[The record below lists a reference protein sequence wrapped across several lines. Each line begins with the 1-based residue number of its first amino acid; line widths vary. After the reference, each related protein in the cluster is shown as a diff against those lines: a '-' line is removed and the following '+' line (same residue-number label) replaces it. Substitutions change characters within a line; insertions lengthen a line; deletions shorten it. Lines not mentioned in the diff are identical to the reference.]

1 MSGEV
6 TMSGETRSA
15 VEEALEN
22 QPFGALQLRVVL
34 LCALVQAF
42 DGFDLGTIGMAAPS
56 LSKAWGVA
64 PPQFTTAFV
73 MSSVG
78 ILVGALAS
86 GPLGDRFGRKP
97 LLIASVGLIGLF
109 SVLSAFAWS
118 VPSITLM
125 RFLTGLGIGGAMPAT
140 VALTSDYS
148 PINRRGTLIMLMF
161 CGNTLGGFLGGQLVA
176 QILPIFGWQ
185 SIFLAGGVPPLLL
198 VPLLMLY
205 LPESPR
211 FLIAH
216 HADAET
222 TRRILQRLDVS
233 AQAAASKLVDVAKG
247 NPVQQLF
254 TGGLA
259 VATILL
265 WVAFFA
271 NLLNMYLFS
280 YWMPTVLTLSGLK
293 PETAVFYASMFSLG
307 GILSTLLLG
316 PLIDRFGAP
325 RVLACSFASG
335 VVFVLLI
342 GLTNLPA
349 PWIMLPILGAGGA
362 MIGSQLGA
370 NAMAAGLYPARIRST
385 GVGWALGIGRLGGI
399 AGPAIGGFLLALG
412 LPPKQIFLC
421 ACGPALIAACATIFL
436 TVKTARNAGGL
447 VAATRTA

>member
-6 TMSGETRSA
+6 RSP

-64 PPQFTTAFV
+64 PPLFTTAFV

-78 ILVGALAS
+78 ILVGALLS

-97 LLIASVGLIGLF
+97 LLIISVGFIGVF
-109 SVLSAFAWS
+109 SVMSAFAWS
-118 VPSITLM
+118 IPSITAM
-125 RFLTGLGIGGAMPAT
+125 RFMTGLGIGGAMPVT

-148 PINRRGTLIMLMF
+148 PLKRRGTLIMMMF
-161 CGNTLGGFLGGQLVA
+161 CGNTIGGFLGGQLVA

-185 SIFLAGGVPPLLL
+185 SIFLAGGLPPVVLI
-198 VPLLMLY
+198 PFLMLL

-216 HADAET
+216 RPDAPATHA
-222 TRRILQRLDVS
+222 ILGKLNVS
-233 AQAAASKLVDVAKG
+233 AQAAATRLVDVAKG

-259 VATILL
+259 LSTILL

-280 YWMPTVLTLSGLK
+280 YWMPTVLTLSGFK
-293 PETAVFYASMFSLG
+293 PENAVFYASMFQLG
-307 GILSTLLLG
+307 GIASCAVLG
-316 PLIDRFGAP
+316 PAMDRFGPP
-325 RVLACSFASG
+325 RVLAVSFASG
-335 VVFVLLI
+335 VIFVLAV
-342 GLTNLPA
+342 GLANLPA
-349 PWIMLPILGAGGA
+349 PFIMLPIFGAGAA

-370 NAMAAGLYPARIRST
+370 NAMAAGIYPARIRST

-399 AGPAIGGFLLALG
+399 AGPAIGGGLLAFG
-412 LPPKQIFLC
+412 LPPTQIFLC
-421 ACGPALIAACATIFL
+421 ACGPALIAACATLAL
-436 TVKTARNAGGL
+436 TIKTARNSEPV
-447 VAATRTA
+447 VAATPQPRTV

>member
-6 TMSGETRSA
+6 RSP
-15 VEEALEN
+15 VEDALEN

-56 LSKAWGVA
+56 LSKAWGV
-64 PPQFTTAFV
+64 PPPAFTTAFV

-78 ILVGALAS
+78 ILFGALLS

-97 LLIASVGLIGLF
+97 LLIISVGFIGLF
-109 SVLSAFAWS
+109 SVLSAFTWS
-118 VPSITLM
+118 IPSITAM
-125 RFLTGLGIGGAMPAT
+125 RFLTGLGIGGAMPVT

-148 PINRRGTLIMLMF
+148 PLKRRGTLIMLMF

-176 QILPIFGWQ
+176 QILPIYGWQ
-185 SIFLAGGVPPLLL
+185 SIFLAAASASAPDPDSHVLLAQSR
-198 VPLLMLY
+198 PC
-205 LPESPR
+205 

-216 HADAET
+216 RTDAPSTQE
-222 TRRILQRLDVS
+222 ILRKLNVS
-233 AQAAASKLVDVAKG
+233 TQVAASKLVDVAKG
-247 NPVQQLF
+247 NPVGQLF

-259 VATILL
+259 ISTILL

-280 YWMPTVLTLSGLK
+280 YWMPTVLTLSGFK
-293 PETAVFYASMFSLG
+293 PETAVFYASMFQLG
-307 GILSTLLLG
+307 GILSTILLG
-316 PLIDRFGAP
+316 PMIDRFGAP

-335 VVFVLLI
+335 IVFILAV
-342 GLTNLPA
+342 GLANLPA
-349 PWIMLPILGAGGA
+349 PFIMLPILGAGAA

-385 GVGWALGIGRLGGI
+385 GVGWALGVGRLGGI
-399 AGPAIGGFLLALG
+399 AGPALGGALLAFG
-412 LPPKQIFLC
+412 LPPTQIFLC
-421 ACGPALIAACATIFL
+421 ACGPALIAACATILL
-436 TVKTARNAGGL
+436 TVK
-447 VAATRTA
+447 AAQNRDVVVPVTQTRAA

>member
-6 TMSGETRSA
+6 RSPI
-15 VEEALEN
+15 EEALEN

-56 LSKAWGVA
+56 LSNAWGAA
-64 PPQFTTAFV
+64 PPLFTTAFV

-78 ILVGALAS
+78 ILFGALLS

-97 LLIASVGLIGLF
+97 LLIISVGFIGIF
-109 SVLSAFAWS
+109 SVLSALAWS
-118 VPSITLM
+118 IPSITAM
-125 RFLTGLGIGGAMPAT
+125 RFMTGLGIGGAMPAT

-148 PINRRGTLIMLMF
+148 PLKRRGTLIMLMF
-161 CGNTLGGFLGGQLVA
+161 CGNTVGGFLGGQLVA

-185 SIFLAGGVPPLLL
+185 SIFLAGGIPPVVLI
-198 VPLLMLY
+198 PFLMLF

-216 HADAET
+216 RADAPAT
-222 TRRILQRLDVS
+222 QAILRKLNVS
-233 AQAAASKLVDVAKG
+233 AQAAATKLVDVAKG

-259 VATILL
+259 IPTLLL
-265 WVAFFA
+265 WIAFFA

-280 YWMPTVLTLSGLK
+280 YWMPTVLTLSGFK
-293 PETAVFYASMFSLG
+293 PENAVFYASMFSLG
-307 GILSTLLLG
+307 GILSCVVLG
-316 PLIDRFGAP
+316 PAIDRFGAP
-325 RVLACSFASG
+325 RVLAASFASG
-335 VVFVLLI
+335 VIFVLAV
-342 GLTNLPA
+342 GLANLPA
-349 PWIMLPILGAGGA
+349 PFIMIPIFGAGAA

-370 NAMAAGLYPARIRST
+370 NAMAAGIYPARIRST

-399 AGPAIGGFLLALG
+399 AGPAIGGALLAFG

-421 ACGPALIAACATIFL
+421 ACGPALIAACATLLL
-436 TVKTARNAGGL
+436 TIKAARSRD
-447 VAATRTA
+447 VIAAAPQARTA

>member
-6 TMSGETRSA
+6 RS
-15 VEEALEN
+15 VIEEALEN

-56 LSKAWGVA
+56 LSKAWGAA
-64 PPQFTTAFV
+64 PPLFTTAFV

-78 ILVGALAS
+78 ILVGALLS

-97 LLIASVGLIGLF
+97 LLIISVGFIGAF
-109 SVLSAFAWS
+109 SVLSALTWS
-118 VPSITLM
+118 IPSITLM
-125 RFLTGLGIGGAMPAT
+125 RFMTGLGIGGAMPAT

-148 PINRRGTLIMLMF
+148 PLKRRGTLIMLMF
-161 CGNTLGGFLGGQLVA
+161 CGNTVGGFLGGQLVA

-185 SIFLAGGVPPLLL
+185 SIFLAGGIPPVVLI
-198 VPLLMLY
+198 PFLMLF

-216 HADAET
+216 RADAPAT
-222 TRRILQRLDVS
+222 QAILRKLNVS
-233 AQAAASKLVDVAKG
+233 AQAAATKLVDVAKG

-259 VATILL
+259 IPTVLL
-265 WVAFFA
+265 WIAFFA

-280 YWMPTVLTLSGLK
+280 YWMPTVLTLSGFK
-293 PETAVFYASMFSLG
+293 PENAVFYASMFSLG
-307 GILSTLLLG
+307 GILSCVVLG
-316 PLIDRFGAP
+316 PAIDRFGAP
-325 RVLACSFASG
+325 RVLAASFASG
-335 VVFVLLI
+335 VIFVLAV
-342 GLTNLPA
+342 GLANLPA
-349 PWIMLPILGAGGA
+349 PFIMIPIFGAGAA

-399 AGPAIGGFLLALG
+399 AGPAIGGALLAFG

-421 ACGPALIAACATIFL
+421 ACGPALIAACATLLL
-436 TVKTARNAGGL
+436 TIKAARNPDAV
-447 VAATRTA
+447 VAAPQARTA

>member
-1 MSGEV
+1 MSGEL
-6 TMSGETRSA
+6 RSS

-64 PPQFTTAFV
+64 PPLFTTAFV

-78 ILVGALAS
+78 ILVGALLS

-97 LLIASVGLIGLF
+97 LLIISVAFIGVF

-118 VPSITLM
+118 IPSITVM
-125 RFLTGLGIGGAMPAT
+125 RFLTGLGIGGAMPVT

-148 PINRRGTLIMLMF
+148 PIHRRGTLIMLMF

-185 SIFLAGGVPPLLL
+185 SIFLAGGIPPLVLI
-198 VPLLMLY
+198 PFLMIF

-216 HADAET
+216 RGDAPAT
-222 TRRILQRLDVS
+222 QDILRQLNIG
-233 AQAAASKLVDVAKG
+233 AQAAASKLVDVAQG

-259 VATILL
+259 LSTILL
-265 WVAFFA
+265 WIAFFA

-280 YWMPTVLTLSGLK
+280 YWMPTVLTLSGFK
-293 PETAVFYASMFSLG
+293 PENAIFYASMFQLG
-307 GILSTLLLG
+307 GILSTILLG
-316 PLIDRFGAP
+316 PMIDRFGAP

-335 VVFVLLI
+335 VIFVLAI
-342 GLTNLPA
+342 GLYNLPA
-349 PWIMLPILGAGGA
+349 PFIMIPILFAGGA

-385 GVGWALGIGRLGGI
+385 GVGWALGVGRLGGI
-399 AGPAIGGFLLALG
+399 AGPAIGGALLAFG

-421 ACGPALIAACATIFL
+421 ACGPALIAACATVLI
-436 TVKTARNAGGL
+436 TVKTARQRDVVVPATQ
-447 VAATRTA
+447 TRTA

>member
-1 MSGEV
+1 MSGELK
-6 TMSGETRSA
+6 SP
-15 VEEALEN
+15 VEDALEH

-56 LSKAWGVA
+56 LIKLWGVA
-64 PPQFTTAFV
+64 PKDFTIAFV

-97 LLIASVGLIGLF
+97 LLIISTAFIGVF
-109 SVLSAFAWS
+109 SVASAFTWS
-118 VPSITLM
+118 VETITAM
-125 RFLTGLGIGGAMPAT
+125 RFLTGIGIGGAMPAT
-140 VALTSDYS
+140 VALTADYS

-185 SIFLAGGVPPLLL
+185 SIFLAGGIPPLVLLL
-198 VPLLMLY
+198 VLVAW

-216 HADAET
+216 RADAPST
-222 TRRILQRLDVS
+222 QDILRKVGVS
-233 AQAAASKLVDVAKG
+233 TQAAATKLVDVVKG

-259 VATILL
+259 LTTILV
-265 WVAFFA
+265 WVVFFA

-280 YWMPTVLTLSGLK
+280 YWMPTVLNLSGLK
-293 PETAVFYASMFSLG
+293 PEAAVFYASMFALG
-307 GILSTLLLG
+307 GILSCLLLG
-316 PLIDRFGAP
+316 PMIDRFGAP
-325 RVLACSFASG
+325 KVLACSFASG
-335 VVFVLLI
+335 VFFILAV
-342 GLTNLPA
+342 GYGNLPVPYIA
-349 PWIMLPILGAGGA
+349 IPILGAGA
-362 MIGSQLGA
+362 ALIGSQLGA

-385 GVGWALGIGRLGGI
+385 GVGWALGVGRLGGI
-399 AGPAIGGFLLALG
+399 AGPAIGGFLL
-412 LPPKQIFLC
+412 
-421 ACGPALIAACATIFL
+421 
-436 TVKTARNAGGL
+436 
-447 VAATRTA
+447 

>member
-1 MSGEV
+1 MN
-6 TMSGETRSA
+6 A
-15 VEEALEN
+15 VAASPIEQALEK
-22 QPFGALQLRVVL
+22 QPFGPLQLRVVL

-64 PPQFTTAFV
+64 PPLFTTAFV

-78 ILVGALAS
+78 ILFGALLS

-97 LLIASVGLIGLF
+97 LLVISVAFIGIF
-109 SVLSAFAWS
+109 SVASAFAWS
-118 VPSITLM
+118 IPSITVM
-125 RFLTGLGIGGAMPAT
+125 RFMTGLGIGGAMPVT

-148 PINRRGTLIMLMF
+148 PIQRRGTLIMLMF

-185 SIFLAGGVPPLLL
+185 SIFFAGGLPTL
-198 VPLLMLY
+198 VLIPFLVMF

-216 HADAET
+216 RANAPET
-222 TRRILQRLDVS
+222 QDILRRLNIRPQV
-233 AQAAASKLVDVAKG
+233 AATKMVDVAKG

-259 VATILL
+259 ISTILL
-265 WVAFFA
+265 WIAFFA

-280 YWMPTVLTLSGLK
+280 YWMPTVLTLSGFK
-293 PETAVFYASMFSLG
+293 PANAVFYASMFSLG
-307 GILSTLLLG
+307 GILSCVVLG
-316 PLIDRFGAP
+316 PAIDRFGAP
-325 RVLACSFASG
+325 RVLAASFASG
-335 VVFVLLI
+335 VIFVLAA
-342 GLTNLPA
+342 GLANLPA
-349 PWIMLPILGAGGA
+349 PFIMIPIFGAGAA

-399 AGPAIGGFLLALG
+399 AGPAIGGALLAFG

-421 ACGPALIAACATIFL
+421 ACGPALIAACATLLL
-436 TVKTARNAGGL
+436 TIKAARSRD
-447 VAATRTA
+447 VIAAAPQARTA

>member
-1 MSGEV
+1 MSGEL
-6 TMSGETRSA
+6 RSP

-64 PPQFTTAFV
+64 PALFTTAFV

-78 ILVGALAS
+78 ILVGALLS

-97 LLIASVGLIGLF
+97 LLIISVAFIAIF

-118 VPSITLM
+118 IPSITVM
-125 RFLTGLGIGGAMPAT
+125 RFLTGLGIGGAMPVT

-148 PINRRGTLIMLMF
+148 PIHRRGTLIMLMF

-185 SIFLAGGVPPLLL
+185 SIFLAGGIPPLLL
-198 VPLLMLY
+198 IPILMIY

-216 HADAET
+216 RADAPST
-222 TRRILQRLDVS
+222 QKILRQLNVS
-233 AQAAASKLVDVAKG
+233 AQAAASKLVDVAQG

-259 VATILL
+259 ISTILV
-265 WVAFFA
+265 WIVFFA

-280 YWMPTVLTLSGLK
+280 YWMPTVLTLSGLT
-293 PETAVFYASMFSLG
+293 PESAVFYASMFQLG
-307 GILSTLLLG
+307 GILSTALLG
-316 PLIDRFGAP
+316 PMIDRFGAP

-335 VVFVLLI
+335 VIFILAV
-342 GLTNLPA
+342 GLYNLPA
-349 PWIMLPILGAGGA
+349 PFIMIPILGAGAA

-370 NAMAAGLYPARIRST
+370 NAMVAALYPARIRST

-399 AGPAIGGFLLALG
+399 AGPALGGALLAFG

-421 ACGPALIAACATIFL
+421 ACGPALIAACATLLL
-436 TVKTARNAGGL
+436 TVKAARRRDVMAPAAQTGTA
-447 VAATRTA
+447 

>member
-1 MSGEV
+1 MSGEL
-6 TMSGETRSA
+6 RSP

-64 PPQFTTAFV
+64 PPLFTSAFV

-78 ILVGALAS
+78 ILVGALLS

-97 LLIASVGLIGLF
+97 LLVISVGFIGLF
-109 SVLSAFAWS
+109 SVMSAFAWS
-118 VPSITLM
+118 IPSITAM

-148 PINRRGTLIMLMF
+148 PIQRRGTLIMLMF
-161 CGNTLGGFLGGQLVA
+161 CGNTVGGFLGGQLVA

-185 SIFLAGGVPPLLL
+185 SIFFAGGLPPLLL
-198 VPLLMLY
+198 IPFLMLF

-216 HADAET
+216 RADAPST
-222 TRRILQRLDVS
+222 QAILRKLNVS

-259 VATILL
+259 VSTILL
-265 WVAFFA
+265 WIAFFA

-280 YWMPTVLTLSGLK
+280 YWMPTVLTLSGFK
-293 PETAVFYASMFSLG
+293 PENAVFYASAFQFG
-307 GILSTLLLG
+307 GILSCLVLG
-316 PLIDRFGAP
+316 PMIDRFGAP
-325 RVLACSFASG
+325 RVLAVSFASG
-335 VVFVLLI
+335 VVFVLAV
-342 GLTNLPA
+342 GLANLPA
-349 PWIMLPILGAGGA
+349 PFVMIPILGAGAA

-399 AGPAIGGFLLALG
+399 AGPAIGGALLAFG

-421 ACGPALIAACATIFL
+421 ACGPALIAAVATIL
-436 TVKTARNAGGL
+436 ITVKTAQQRETV
-447 VAATRTA
+447 VAAPSQPRTA

>member
-1 MSGEV
+1 
-6 TMSGETRSA
+6 MSGETRSP
-15 VEEALEN
+15 VEEALET

-56 LSKAWGVA
+56 LSKAWGV
-64 PPQFTTAFV
+64 PPQAFTTAFV

-78 ILVGALAS
+78 ILFGALLS

-97 LLIASVGLIGLF
+97 LLIISVGFIGLF

-118 VPSITLM
+118 IPSITAM
-125 RFLTGLGIGGAMPAT
+125 RFLTGLGIGGAMPVT

-148 PINRRGTLIMLMF
+148 PLKRRGTLIMLMF

-185 SIFLAGGVPPLLL
+185 SIFLAGGIPPLVLI
-198 VPLLMLY
+198 PFLMVF

-216 HADAET
+216 RADAPAT
-222 TRRILQRLDVS
+222 QAILRKLNVS
-233 AQAAASKLVDVAKG
+233 AQATASKLVDVAEG
-247 NPVQQLF
+247 NPVRQLF
-254 TGGLA
+254 TAGLA
-259 VATILL
+259 GATILL

-280 YWMPTVLTLSGLK
+280 YWMPTVLSLSGLK
-293 PETAVFYASMFSLG
+293 PEIAVFYASMFQLG
-307 GILSTLLLG
+307 GILSTILLG
-316 PLIDRFGAP
+316 PMIDRFGAP

-335 VVFVLLI
+335 VIFILMV
-342 GLTNLPA
+342 GLYSLPA
-349 PWIMLPILGAGGA
+349 PYIALPILGAGAA

-399 AGPAIGGFLLALG
+399 AGPALGGALLAFG
-412 LPPKQIFLC
+412 LQPNQIFLC
-421 ACGPALIAACATIFL
+421 ACGPALIAALATILL
-436 TVKTARNAGGL
+436 TVKAARSQDVIAP
-447 VAATRTA
+447 VTQTRAA

>member
-6 TMSGETRSA
+6 RSP
-15 VEEALEN
+15 VEDALEN

-56 LSKAWGVA
+56 LSKAWGV
-64 PPQFTTAFV
+64 PPPAFTTAFV

-78 ILVGALAS
+78 ILFGALLS

-97 LLIASVGLIGLF
+97 LLIISVGFIGLF
-109 SVLSAFAWS
+109 SVLSAFTWS
-118 VPSITLM
+118 IPSITAM
-125 RFLTGLGIGGAMPAT
+125 RFLTGLGIGGAMPVT

-148 PINRRGTLIMLMF
+148 PLKRRGTLIMLMF

-176 QILPIFGWQ
+176 QILPIYGWQ
-185 SIFLAGGVPPLLL
+185 SIFLAGGIPPLLL
-198 VPLLMLY
+198 IPILMFY

-216 HADAET
+216 RADAPSTQE
-222 TRRILQRLDVS
+222 ILRKLNVS
-233 AQAAASKLVDVAKG
+233 TQVAASKLVDVAKG
-247 NPVQQLF
+247 NPIGQLF

-259 VATILL
+259 ISTILL

-280 YWMPTVLTLSGLK
+280 YWMPTVLTLSGFK
-293 PETAVFYASMFSLG
+293 PETAVFYASMFQLG
-307 GILSTLLLG
+307 GILSTILLG
-316 PLIDRFGAP
+316 PMIDRFGAP

-335 VVFVLLI
+335 IVFILAV
-342 GLTNLPA
+342 GLANLPA
-349 PWIMLPILGAGGA
+349 PFIMLPILGAGAA

-385 GVGWALGIGRLGGI
+385 GVGWALGVGRLGGI
-399 AGPAIGGFLLALG
+399 AGPALGGALLAFG
-412 LPPKQIFLC
+412 LPPTQIFLC
-421 ACGPALIAACATIFL
+421 ACGPALIAACATIPL
-436 TVKTARNAGGL
+436 TVKAARNRDVL
-447 VAATRTA
+447 VPVTQTRAA

>member
-1 MSGEV
+1 MSAEL
-6 TMSGETRSA
+6 RSP

-22 QPFGALQLRVVL
+22 QPFGALQMRVVL

-64 PPQFTTAFV
+64 PPLFTTAFV

-78 ILVGALAS
+78 ILVGALLS

-97 LLIASVGLIGLF
+97 LLIISVAFIGIF
-109 SVLSAFAWS
+109 SVASAFAWS
-118 VPSITLM
+118 IPSITVM
-125 RFLTGLGIGGAMPAT
+125 RFMTGLGIGGAMPVT

-148 PINRRGTLIMLMF
+148 PIQRRGTLIMLMF

-185 SIFLAGGVPPLLL
+185 SIFFAGGLPTL
-198 VPLLMLY
+198 VLIPFLVMF

-216 HADAET
+216 RADAPET
-222 TRRILQRLDVS
+222 QDILRRLNVPPQV
-233 AQAAASKLVDVAKG
+233 AASKMVDVAKG

-259 VATILL
+259 VSTILL
-265 WVAFFA
+265 WIAFFA

-280 YWMPTVLTLSGLK
+280 YWMPTVLTLSGFK
-293 PETAVFYASMFSLG
+293 PENAIFYASMFQLG
-307 GILSTLLLG
+307 GILSTALLG
-316 PLIDRFGAP
+316 PMIDKFGAP

-335 VVFVLLI
+335 VVFILTI
-342 GLTNLPA
+342 GLYTLPA
-349 PWIMLPILGAGGA
+349 PYIMIPILGAGAA

-399 AGPAIGGFLLALG
+399 AGPALGGSLLAFG

-421 ACGPALIAACATIFL
+421 ACAPALIAAIATVLL
-436 TVKTARNAGGL
+436 TVRTPRQRDVVVPATPSTA
-447 VAATRTA
+447 

>member
-1 MSGEV
+1 MSAEL
-6 TMSGETRSA
+6 RSP

-22 QPFGALQLRVVL
+22 QPFGALQMRVVL

-64 PPQFTTAFV
+64 PPLFTTAFV

-78 ILVGALAS
+78 ILFGALLS

-97 LLIASVGLIGLF
+97 LLIISVAFIGIF
-109 SVLSAFAWS
+109 SVASAFAWS
-118 VPSITLM
+118 IPSITVM
-125 RFLTGLGIGGAMPAT
+125 RFMTGLGIGGAMPVT

-148 PINRRGTLIMLMF
+148 PIQRRGTLIMLMF

-185 SIFLAGGVPPLLL
+185 SIFFAGGLPTL
-198 VPLLMLY
+198 VLIPFLVMF

-216 HADAET
+216 RADAPET
-222 TRRILQRLDVS
+222 LDILRRLNIRPQV
-233 AQAAASKLVDVAKG
+233 AATKMVDVAKG

-259 VATILL
+259 ISTILL
-265 WVAFFA
+265 WIAFFA

-280 YWMPTVLTLSGLK
+280 YWMPTVLTLSGFK
-293 PETAVFYASMFSLG
+293 PENAIFYASMFQLG
-307 GILSTLLLG
+307 GILSTALLG
-316 PLIDRFGAP
+316 PMIDKFGAP

-335 VVFVLLI
+335 VVFILTI
-342 GLTNLPA
+342 GLYTLPA
-349 PWIMLPILGAGGA
+349 PYIMIPILGAGAA

-399 AGPAIGGFLLALG
+399 AGPALGGSLLAFG

-421 ACGPALIAACATIFL
+421 ACVPALIAAISTVLL
-436 TVKTARNAGGL
+436 TVRTPRQRDVAVPATPSTA
-447 VAATRTA
+447 

>member
-1 MSGEV
+1 MSGEL
-6 TMSGETRSA
+6 RSP

-64 PPQFTTAFV
+64 PPLFTTAFV

-78 ILVGALAS
+78 ILFGALLS

-97 LLIASVGLIGLF
+97 LLIISVAFIGIF
-109 SVLSAFAWS
+109 SVASAFAWS
-118 VPSITLM
+118 IPSITVM
-125 RFLTGLGIGGAMPAT
+125 RFMTGLGIGGAMPVT

-148 PINRRGTLIMLMF
+148 PIQRRGTLIMLMF

-185 SIFLAGGVPPLLL
+185 SIFFAGGLPTL
-198 VPLLMLY
+198 VLIPFLVMF

-216 HADAET
+216 RADAPAT
-222 TRRILQRLDVS
+222 LDILRRLNIRPQV
-233 AQAAASKLVDVAKG
+233 AATKMVDIAKG

-259 VATILL
+259 VSTILL
-265 WVAFFA
+265 WIAFFA

-280 YWMPTVLTLSGLK
+280 YWMPTVLTLSGFK
-293 PETAVFYASMFSLG
+293 PENAIFYASMFSLG
-307 GILSTLLLG
+307 GILSTALLG
-316 PLIDRFGAP
+316 PMIDKFGAP

-335 VVFVLLI
+335 VVFILTI
-342 GLTNLPA
+342 GLYTLPA
-349 PWIMLPILGAGGA
+349 PWIMIPILGAGAA

-385 GVGWALGIGRLGGI
+385 GIGWALGIGRLGGI
-399 AGPAIGGFLLALG
+399 AGPALGGSLLAFG

-421 ACGPALIAACATIFL
+421 ACGPALIAAVATVLL
-436 TVKTARNAGGL
+436 TVRAPKQRDVVVPATPS
-447 VAATRTA
+447 AA